1 MKKSL
6 IALCLLTYAVGFSQE
21 WHTTLDA
28 AKKEA
33 AATNKKILLVF
44 SGPGWCAN
52 CMRLDE
58 LLWASDTFKAEA
70 EKKWVLLRADFPQKK
85 GMPEPFNVNAENVI
99 LAEKYNRDGFFPF
112 VVLLDKNG
120 AKLDKQGYE
129 DLDTAEEYVSMLEK
143 MGR

>member
-21 WHTTLDA
+21 WYTELSA
-28 AKKEA
+28 AKHA
-33 AATNKKILLVF
+33 AATTNKKILLVF

-58 LLWASDTFKAEA
+58 ILWSSPEFKAEA
-70 EKKWVLLRADFPQKK
+70 EKNWVLLRADFPQKK
-85 GMPEPFNVNAENVI
+85 GMPEPFNVNAENVV

-120 AKLDKQGYE
+120 RKLDKQGYE
-129 DLDTAEEYVSMLEK
+129 NLDTPSEYVALLEK